1 MTDKVN
7 FGFLKVSKKIKDR
20 MVSDLFTSVSDKYDL
35 MNDAMSFG
43 LHRLWKKKMVS
54 MCNPETIAEAIDIAS
69 GTGDIALKLLKKNK
83 NLSITCLDNSQE
95 MLQICKNKMVDNGF
109 IKNIEYICSSVEQC
123 ALKENTFDLA
133 TTAFGFRNFTDQNES
148 LKNIHRILKPG
159 GKIVLLELCNPQN
172 KYVNSFFEKY
182 TFNIIPELGR
192 LIANDYDSYRYLAES
207 IQMHPNPD
215 KVLEMLKENQF
226 VNTKYIYLT
235 GGIVTIHIGFK
246 S

>member
-7 FGFLKVSKKIKDR
+7 FGFLKVSKKIKDK

-54 MCNPETIAEAIDIAS
+54 MCNPETIAETIDIAS
-69 GTGDIALKLLKKNK
+69 GTGDITLKLLKKNK

-148 LKNIHRILKPG
+148 LKNIYRILKPG
-159 GKIVLLELCNPQN
+159 GKIVLWVYGYENNQIYIFIYKLL
-172 KYVNSFFEKY
+172 SFFTNVCKAPLTSLYDTSPFVPSDLPGDPLATQGIHAVSY
-182 TFNIIPELGR
+182 T
-192 LIANDYDSYRYLAES
+192 
-207 IQMHPNPD
+207 H
-215 KVLEMLKENQF
+215 
-226 VNTKYIYLT
+226 LT
-235 GGIVTIHIGFK
+235 LPTNREV
-246 S
+246 